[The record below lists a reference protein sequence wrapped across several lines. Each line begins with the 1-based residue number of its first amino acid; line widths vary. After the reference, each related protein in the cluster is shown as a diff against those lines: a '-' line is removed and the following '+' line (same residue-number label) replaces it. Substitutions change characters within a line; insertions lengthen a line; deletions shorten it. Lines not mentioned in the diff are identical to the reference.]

1 MMKYGIIVLAA
12 LIIAAV
18 IFAIIK
24 INDKKKRGQSSQQ
37 YLQMFSQL
45 YDTDEKSV
53 IDSLR
58 EIKEYFKSGSVEYIA
73 VDKSIFYLTQSI
85 VRDYATAFI
94 ILEKVFN
101 IPEVKQ
107 FHAKV
112 IEHEKENII
121 LLLQQPKKEQ
131 SPPKKK
137 NKK

>member
-45 YDTDEKSV
+45 YDTDQKSV
-53 IDSLR
+53 VDSLK
-58 EIKEYFKSGSVEYIA
+58 EIKENFKSGSVEYIA

-85 VRDYATAFI
+85 VRDYATAFV

-101 IPEVKQ
+101 ILEVKQ
-107 FHAKV
+107 FHTKV
-112 IEHEKENII
+112 IEHEKENIV
-121 LLLQQPKKEQ
+121 LRLQQPKKEQ

-137 NKK
+137 NK